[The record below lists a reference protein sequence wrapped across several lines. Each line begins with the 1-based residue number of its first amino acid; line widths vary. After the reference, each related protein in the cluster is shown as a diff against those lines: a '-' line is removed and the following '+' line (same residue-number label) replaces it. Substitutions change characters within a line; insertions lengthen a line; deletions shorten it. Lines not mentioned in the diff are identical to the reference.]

1 MSAITIDKT
10 IKTAMENIESHHF
23 VLPAIQRKF
32 VWSPERPKISL
43 ELYSARW

>member
-1 MSAITIDKT
+1 MPAIAIDKT
-10 IKTAMENIESHHF
+10 IKAAMENIKSHQF

-43 ELYSARW
+43 ELYPARW

>member
-10 IKTAMENIESHHF
+10 IKTAMENIKSHQF

-43 ELYSARW
+43 ELYPARW